1 MKSVRILIVEDE
13 LILAKALEICLKDLG
28 YQVAA
33 TVTTGEEAILK
44 AEEIRPDLILMDI
57 VLAGEMDGIEA
68 AGRIKSGLKIPFMY
82 MTAYGDKETLER
94 ATIAEPLAY
103 LVKPIREH
111 ELDSAIKKAL
121 FTAERRDQ

>member
-13 LILAKALEICLKDLG
+13 LILAKALEISLEDLG

-44 AEEIRPDLILMDI
+44 AEEMRPDLILMDI
-57 VLAGEMDGIEA
+57 VLAGEMDGIKA
-68 AGRIKSGLKIPFMY
+68 ACLIRSGLKIPFIY

-94 ATIAEPLAY
+94 AALAEPSAY

-121 FTAERRDQ
+121 FTAELRGQ

>member
-1 MKSVRILIVEDE
+1 LKSVRILIVEDE
-13 LILAKALEICLKDLG
+13 LILAKALEICLEDLG
-28 YQVAA
+28 YQVVA

-68 AGRIKSGLKIPFMY
+68 AGRIKSGLRIPFMY

-111 ELDSAIKKAL
+111 ELDSEIKKAF
-121 FTAERRDQ
+121 FTAEGRDP